1 MTMST
6 RLYIGNLPFSAD
18 ETQLRALCEQ
28 EGRHVTTVS
37 LVTDRETG
45 RPRGFGFVEMA
56 NAADA
61 QSCIDSLNGL
71 DFGGR
76 SLTVNQAREREARG
90 SRF

>member
-1 MTMST
+1 MTMSN

-18 ETQLRALCEQ
+18 ENQLRALCEQ
-28 EGRHVTTVS
+28 EGRNVSSVS

-61 QSCIDSLNGL
+61 QSCIDSLNGF

-90 SRF
+90 RRF